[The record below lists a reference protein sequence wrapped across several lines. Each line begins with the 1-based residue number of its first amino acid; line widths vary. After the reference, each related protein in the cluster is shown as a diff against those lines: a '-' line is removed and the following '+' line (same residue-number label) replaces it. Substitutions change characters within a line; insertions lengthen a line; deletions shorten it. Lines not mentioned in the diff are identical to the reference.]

1 MGIRLTIKS
10 KTDEMLYYGSKLYGY
25 VGDLTGLKSLRYLW
39 EIKGDFLTKERGYE
53 NFEEFAEL
61 MDVVTACDNLCEL
74 TISQLTE
81 FLRLYDEDLEDCG
94 REYTICDVALL
105 TIPNGVESVWIE
117 WG

>member
-1 MGIRLTIKS
+1 MGVRLTIKS
-10 KTDEMLYYGSKLYGY
+10 KTDEMFFYGSKLYGY

-61 MDVVTACDNLCEL
+61 MDVITHCDNLCEL
-74 TISQLTE
+74 SIPELTE
-81 FLRLYDEDLEDCG
+81 FLRLYDEDLQHCG
-94 REYTICDVALL
+94 REYTISDEALSE
-105 TIPNGVESVWIE
+105 IPKGVELVWIE